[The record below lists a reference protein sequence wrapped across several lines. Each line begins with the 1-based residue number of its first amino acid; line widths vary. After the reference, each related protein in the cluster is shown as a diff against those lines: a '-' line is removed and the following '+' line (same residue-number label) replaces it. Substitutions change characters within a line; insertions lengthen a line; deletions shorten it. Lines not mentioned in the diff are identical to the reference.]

1 MQGKPERIA
10 ILFAQFAAYHIDR
23 CEAVARRM
31 GSRAEVLAVEVA
43 TTSATYA
50 WEASGEVAGARKI
63 TLFPGASY
71 DSVPWPRR
79 LWREFKALWRCD
91 RVLIGIGYDQ
101 RDVIVLSWL
110 LALVGAKVILLSESK
125 FDDRSRAV
133 GFELFKSL
141 LLSPYR
147 AAIVG
152 ASRQST
158 YFRFLGFRRRP
169 VLPGYDTVGI
179 DRIRGMSKSTLAP
192 DGMPFDQRS
201 FVYVGRFVKKKNLV
215 ELVGAYALYSRA
227 CTGTPR
233 RLVLIGS
240 GEEEPAIRSAA
251 EDHGVIGQIDF
262 PGFLSAPQVATQLAD
277 GLCLVL
283 PSLEEQWG
291 LVVNEALALNLPVIA
306 STAVGSV
313 DLLVRNLVNG
323 YVVEPGSAESLAR
336 ALTAM
341 GESEMRWREMSAAS
355 KELAWLG
362 DTERL
367 ADAVEVLVD
376 PAASEAQER
385 VAEVWRNGACK
396 SGVA

>member
-31 GSRAEVLAVEVA
+31 GSRADVLAVEVA

-50 WEASGEVAGARKI
+50 WEASGEVSGARKL
-63 TLFPGASY
+63 TLFPGSSY

-91 RVLIGIGYDQ
+91 TVLIGIGYDQ

-110 LALVGAKVILLSESK
+110 LTLCGVRVVLLSESK

-141 LLSPYR
+141 LLAPYR

-158 YFRFLGFRRRP
+158 YFRFLGFRSRP
-169 VLPGYDTVGI
+169 ILPGYDTVGI

-192 DGMPFDQRS
+192 DGFPFDQRP
-201 FVYVGRFVKKKNLV
+201 FVYVGRFVIKKNLI
-215 ELVGAYALYSRA
+215 ELVEAYAQYCRTCA
-227 CTGTPR
+227 GTPR
-233 RLVLIGS
+233 RMVLIGS
-240 GEEEPAIRSAA
+240 GEEEAAIRRAA
-251 EDHGVIGQIDF
+251 DAHGVTDKIDF

-306 STAVGSV
+306 SSAVGSV
-313 DLLVRNLVNG
+313 DLLVRNLING
-323 YVVEPGSAESLAR
+323 YVVEPGSADSLAK

-341 GESEMRWREMSAAS
+341 GESEARWREMSSAS
-355 KELAWLG
+355 KERAWLG
-362 DTERL
+362 DTDRL
-367 ADAVEVLVD
+367 ADAVEVLVA
-376 PAASEAQER
+376 PAASEAR
-385 VAEVWRNGACK
+385 GRIAEVWRNGACK